1 MDVGICI
8 REESRSNCPR
18 SLHKQGED
26 YHHNPS
32 YRCHGK
38 DQKQF
43 DIDLDDKDGRE
54 TKNSVQP
61 NQKGANQSIN
71 QSSAESVFI
80 DGKKSKK
87 TGAFTRMKS
96 MFKKDSKKKDDESNT
111 EVFEEVYAD
120 GDGRNRST

>member
-1 MDVGICI
+1 MEHDKIL
-8 REESRSNCPR
+8 ENE
-18 SLHKQGED
+18 KQ
-26 YHHNPS
+26 
-32 YRCHGK
+32 K
-38 DQKQF
+38 DANDQMLQF

-61 NQKGANQSIN
+61 NQKGANQSMN
-71 QSSAESVFI
+71 QSSAESVLI